1 MMEFKKWD
9 GEMSFSLKKIP
20 SLKKLEGLGKCR
32 KVYKINQ
39 SNDFDEA

>member
-9 GEMSFSLKKIP
+9 GETSFSLKKVL
-20 SLKKLEGLGKCR
+20 SLKKLEGLGKC
-32 KVYKINQ
+32 KKIYKINE